1 MLFPNELWKL
11 ILSFNSIIYQHRKHC
26 ETILSYYENQSIL
39 GGSYGYIERRNVLA
53 KLMEKALRYNQC
65 VCYLNEADGSFYNAI
80 TKYKEN
86 EKKTFQLMD
95 DIESLLACVWMRK
108 FH

>member
-11 ILSFNSIIYQHRKHC
+11 ILGFNSIIYQQRKHC

-39 GGSYGYIERRNVLA
+39 GGSYGYIERRDVLA

-65 VCYLNEADGSFYNAI
+65 VCYLNEADGSF
-80 TKYKEN
+80 KEALA
-86 EKKTFQLMD
+86 ESKKHGKVFKLMD
-95 DIESLLACVWMRK
+95 DMESLLACVWMRK